1 MAKTSADF
9 IGRRSLTRS
18 DTVRKDRKQLVG
30 LLTEDPSVVL
40 MEGAHIIAT
49 AVEPVERP
57 APALGHVTS
66 SYKSPNLNRSIAL
79 ALVKGGSELLGQ
91 TVYVSRK
98 GADPIHATI
107 VETDF
112 MKQVGNHS

>member
-1 MAKTSADF
+1 MVTGVQTCAL
-9 IGRRSLTRS
+9 RS
-18 DTVRKDRKQLVG
+18 
-30 LLTEDPSVVL
+30 
-40 MEGAHIIAT
+40 
-49 AVEPVERP
+49 
-57 APALGHVTS
+57 PALGHVTS